1 MTYSI
6 QNTSLQYSLNAQAQ
20 VISLV
25 NLHTGHEY
33 VKEAG
38 NLWKLLL
45 ESETEEEICISPQ
58 EQKPVIKA
66 TKDSLT
72 VSYPVLVHKQ
82 QVLDIYLQIS
92 LCMEGEQLI
101 AASHIENQSH
111 LSVMEIQ
118 VTAASGIHSL
128 SGNPKMDAIA
138 WPKLMGMRIENPAE
152 SDLSVYA
159 GFRKYERHDQY
170 HTDLDAT
177 YPARMSMSWYD
188 LYTETEGLYV
198 GSHDATQHTICM
210 HVERDVKTNLLSLGV
225 CRYPFLQKGE
235 SFDSPATVYVAH
247 AGDWHYGARIYR
259 DFVKKQALFT
269 SPKQPVWAQNF
280 HGWLRIIF
288 QPQHRQPNF
297 HFSDIPRLYDQ
308 AAASGMNTLF
318 LLGWEEEGFA
328 RRWPDYAVSN
338 ALGGEEELRKG
349 LDYIHAKGGKALMFL
364 SYSLID
370 HKSAFYQEGKGKH
383 CTIIDA
389 WGEEVPF
396 AETYCGEGTYRKMT
410 NPPMPMYLS
419 CPGSDDWQQKL
430 KESAQLCLDL
440 GCDGVLFDLGGLP
453 PYFCFSKEHT
463 HAKPSHSFEQKSQR
477 LKELRDLIHA
487 YNSEAIIL
495 QEHTVDIF
503 NQHMDI
509 IQGTNHLSKPNEMIE
524 LYRYTFPE
532 LIITNREMGQDESNY
547 RNAIGK
553 TFLYGLRFDM
563 TVFRCCGTLEDIP
576 AYAKEL
582 GKVNALRTQN
592 KETLLE
598 GYFCD
603 EEGFTKDNDLVLA
616 KSYRSRD
623 NRLLSIAL
631 FNPSDEEQ
639 TVCIACGS
647 AYQQHVALK
656 PFAYDVYTVEG
667 EMQ

>member
-6 QNTSLQYSLNAQAQ
+6 ENNSLRYSLNAQAQ
-20 VISLV
+20 VISFI
-25 NLHTGHEY
+25 NLHTGREY
-33 VKEAG
+33 VSKPG

-45 ESETEEEICISPQ
+45 ETKTEEEIVILPVG
-58 EQKPVIKA
+58 QKPILRVAADGIEVLYP
-66 TKDSLT
+66 SL
-72 VSYPVLVHKQ
+72 LLNDQ
-82 QVLDIYLQIS
+82 RLDIKL
-92 LCMEGEQLI
+92 LLTLRMEGEQLVVT
-101 AASHIENQSH
+101 SHIENQSRY
-111 LSVMEIQ
+111 SVMEIQ

-128 SGNPKMDAIA
+128 TGNPKQDAIA

-159 GFRKYERHDQY
+159 GFRKYERHDQF

-177 YPARMSMSWYD
+177 YPSRMSMSWYD
-188 LYTETEGLYV
+188 LYTESEGLYV
-198 GSHDATQHTICM
+198 GSHDCSQHTICM

-225 CRYPFLQKGE
+225 CRYPFLAPGE
-235 SFDSPATVYVAH
+235 SYDSPPTVYVAH
-247 AGDWHYGARIYR
+247 RGDWHYGATLYR
-259 DFVKKQALFT
+259 NFVKTHSLFT
-269 SPKQPVWAQNF
+269 SPAQPLWAQRF

-328 RRWPDYAVSN
+328 RRWPDYAVSE

-349 LDYIHAKGGKALMFL
+349 IAYIHEKGGKALMFL
-364 SYSLID
+364 SYALID
-370 HKSAFYQEGKGKH
+370 RKSMFYQTGKGRD

-396 AETYCGEGTYRKMT
+396 AETYSGEGTYRKMT

-419 CPGSDDWQQKL
+419 CPGSDDWQEKL
-430 KESAQLCLDL
+430 KESALLCLNL
-440 GCDGVLFDLGGLP
+440 GSDGVLFDLGGLP

-463 HAKPSHSFEQKSQR
+463 HAKPSHACEQKSQR
-477 LKELRDLIHA
+477 FKELRELIHS
-487 YNSEAIIL
+487 YNQEAIIL

-509 IQGTNHLSKPNEMIE
+509 IQGTNHLSKPDEMIE

-547 RNAIGK
+547 RQAIGK

-563 TVFRCCGTLEDIP
+563 TIHRCCGTLEDIP
-576 AYAKEL
+576 SYAREL
-582 GKVNALRTQN
+582 TKVNALREQN
-592 KETLLE
+592 KQTLLE
-598 GYFCD
+598 GFFCD
-603 EEGFTKDNDLVLA
+603 EEGFTKDNEVVQA

-623 NRLLSIAL
+623 NTLLSIAL
-631 FNPSDEEQ
+631 FNPSKEEQ
-639 TVCIACGS
+639 TVCITSGS
-647 AYQQHVALK
+647 AVQQHLTLQ
-656 PFAYDVYTVEG
+656 PFAYDVCTFIG
-667 EMQ
+667 EV